1 MTATFSQPETQ
12 PRVLPDIYV
21 GGEWIPSTTDQ
32 LIDVHNPYTEQV
44 IARVPAGSA
53 EDVDAAVSAARAA
66 FESWS
71 QTPVAERAAYL
82 SRAAD
87 ILTER
92 TDELAALITS
102 ELGMPLKMSKMI
114 QLGTPIGTLR
124 TYAKLAEDFE
134 WESEVGNSLIVREPI
149 GVVAAITPWN
159 YPLHQVVA
167 KVAPAL
173 VAGNTIV
180 LKPSEVAPLIA
191 FEFAR
196 ILDEVGLP
204 AGVFNLISGAGAEI
218 GQALV
223 GHPGVDMV
231 SFTGSGRAG
240 REISATA
247 AQTIKRVALELGGK
261 SASVVLDDLD
271 NEAFAKA
278 IKSSVAQC
286 FTNAGQRCTA
296 FSRILV
302 PGARLDEALSAAAK
316 AAESHVVGD
325 PMTDG
330 TRLGP
335 LVSET
340 QRDRVRGFLDRAVA
354 DGARVVTGGPDA
366 PGGVES
372 GYFVSPTVLTDV
384 DLNSEMAKEEVFGP
398 VTAVMPYSDVDD
410 AVRIANDTSYG
421 LAAGVYG
428 ADDEA
433 AVAVAKRLRAGQVD
447 VNNGRWNWMAPFGGY
462 KQSGNGREFGTAGL
476 EEFLEIK
483 AVQR

>member
-1 MTATFSQPETQ
+1 MTATAEQSTTTPQI
-12 PRVLPDIYV
+12 LHDIYV
-21 GGEWIPSTTDQ
+21 GGAWIPSTNDT

-44 IARVPAGSA
+44 IARVPAGSP

-71 QTPVAERAAYL
+71 QTPVTERAEYL
-82 SRAAD
+82 TRAAD
-87 ILTER
+87 VLTER
-92 TDELAALITS
+92 TDELAAVITS
-102 ELGMPLKMSKMI
+102 ELGMPLKMSKLI

-159 YPLHQVVA
+159 YPLHQIVA

-173 VAGNTIV
+173 VAGNTLV

-191 FEFAR
+191 FAFAR

-204 AGVFNLISGAGAEI
+204 PGVFNLISGAGPEI

-247 AQTIKRVALELGGK
+247 AQTVKRVALELGGK
-261 SASVVLDDLD
+261 SASVILDDLD

-302 PGARLDEALSAAAK
+302 PGERMDEALTAAAK
-316 AAESHVVGD
+316 AAESHVAGD
-325 PMTDG
+325 PMTEG

-335 LVSET
+335 LVSEA
-340 QRDRVRGFLDRAVA
+340 QRDRVRGFLDRALA

-366 PGGVES
+366 PEGVES
-372 GYFVSPTVLTDV
+372 GYFVSPTVLADV
-384 DLNSEMAKEEVFGP
+384 DLDSEIAKEEVFGP
-398 VTAVMPYSDVDD
+398 VTVVLPYSTIDE
-410 AVRIANDTSYG
+410 AVRIANDTQYG

-428 ADDEA
+428 ADSDA
-433 AVAVAKRLRAGQVD
+433 AVSVAKRLRAGQVD

>member
-1 MTATFSQPETQ
+1 MTATGTQ
-12 PRVLPDIYV
+12 PTTEPQVLREIFV
-21 GGEWIPSTTDQ
+21 GGAWVPSTNDA

-53 EDVDAAVSAARAA
+53 EDVDSAVSAARAA

-82 SRAAD
+82 TRVAD
-87 ILTER
+87 VLTER
-92 TDELAALITS
+92 TDELAAVITS
-102 ELGMPLKMSKMI
+102 ELGMPLKMAKLI

-124 TYAKLAEDFE
+124 TYAKLAADFE
-134 WESEVGNSLIVREPI
+134 WETEVGNSLIVREPI

-159 YPLHQVVA
+159 YPLHQIVA

-173 VAGNTIV
+173 LAGNTIV

-204 AGVFNLISGAGAEI
+204 AGVFNLISGAGPEI

-223 GHPGVDMV
+223 GHPDVDMV

-247 AQTIKRVALELGGK
+247 AQTVKRVALELGGK
-261 SASVVLDDLD
+261 SASVILDDLD

-278 IKSSVAQC
+278 IKSSIGQC

-302 PGARLDEALSAAAK
+302 PQSRMDEALIAAAK
-316 AAESHVVGD
+316 AAESHVAGD
-325 PMTDG
+325 PMTEG

-335 LVSET
+335 LVSEA

-354 DGARVVTGGPDA
+354 DGARVVTGGSDA
-366 PGGVES
+366 PEGVES

-384 DLNSEMAKEEVFGP
+384 DLDSEIAKEEVFGP
-398 VTAVMPYSDVDD
+398 VTVVLPYSTVDE
-410 AVRIANDTSYG
+410 AVRIANDTQYG

-428 ADDEA
+428 ADSDA
-433 AVAVAKRLRAGQVD
+433 AVSVAKRLRAGQVD
-447 VNNGRWNWMAPFGGY
+447 VNNGRWNWLAPFGGY
-462 KQSGNGREFGTAGL
+462 KQSGNGREFGIAGL

>member
-1 MTATFSQPETQ
+1 MTATGTQ
-12 PRVLPDIYV
+12 PTTEPQVLREIFV
-21 GGEWIPSTTDQ
+21 GGAWVPSTNDA

-53 EDVDAAVSAARAA
+53 EDVDSAVSAARAA

-82 SRAAD
+82 TRVAD
-87 ILTER
+87 VLTER
-92 TDELAALITS
+92 TDELAAVITS
-102 ELGMPLKMSKMI
+102 ELGMPLKMAKLI

-124 TYAKLAEDFE
+124 TYAKLAADFE
-134 WESEVGNSLIVREPI
+134 WETEVGNSLIVREPI

-159 YPLHQVVA
+159 YPLHQIVA

-173 VAGNTIV
+173 LAGNTIV

-223 GHPGVDMV
+223 GHPDVDMV

-247 AQTIKRVALELGGK
+247 AQTVKRVALELGGK
-261 SASVVLDDLD
+261 SASVILDDLD

-278 IKSSVAQC
+278 IKSSIGQC

-302 PGARLDEALSAAAK
+302 PQSRMDEALIAAAK
-316 AAESHVVGD
+316 AAESHVAGD
-325 PMTDG
+325 PMTEG

-335 LVSET
+335 LVSEA

-354 DGARVVTGGPDA
+354 DGARVVTGGSDA
-366 PGGVES
+366 PEGVES

-384 DLNSEMAKEEVFGP
+384 DLDSEIAKEEVFGP
-398 VTAVMPYSDVDD
+398 VTVVLPYSTVDE
-410 AVRIANDTSYG
+410 AVRIANDTQYG

-428 ADDEA
+428 ADSDA
-433 AVAVAKRLRAGQVD
+433 AVSVAKRLRAGQVD
-447 VNNGRWNWMAPFGGY
+447 VNNGRWNWLAPFGGY
-462 KQSGNGREFGTAGL
+462 KQSGNGREFGIAGL

>member
-1 MTATFSQPETQ
+1 MTATASQPTTQ
-12 PRVLPDIYV
+12 PRVLHDIYV
-21 GGEWIPSTTDQ
+21 GGAWVPSTSDE
-32 LIDVHNPYTEQV
+32 LIDVHNPYTERV
-44 IARVPAGSA
+44 IAQVPAGSA

-66 FESWS
+66 FEQWS
-71 QTPVAERAAYL
+71 QTPVGERAAYL
-82 SRAAD
+82 NQVAD
-87 ILTER
+87 LLTER
-92 TDELAALITS
+92 TDDLAAVITS
-102 ELGMPLKMSKMI
+102 ELGMPLKMAKLI

-124 TYAKLAEDFE
+124 TYAKFAEDFQ
-134 WESEVGNSLIVREPI
+134 WETEVGNSLIVREPI

-159 YPLHQVVA
+159 YPLHQIVA

-173 VAGNTIV
+173 VAGNTVV
-180 LKPSEVAPLIA
+180 LKPSEIAPLIA
-191 FEFAR
+191 YEFAR
-196 ILDEVGLP
+196 VLDEVGLP
-204 AGVFNLISGAGAEI
+204 PGVFNLISGAGPEI

-223 GHPGVDMV
+223 GHPDVDMV

-247 AQTIKRVALELGGK
+247 AQTVKRVALELGGK
-261 SASVVLDDLD
+261 SAAVILDDLD

-278 IKSSVAQC
+278 IKSSVGQC

-302 PGARLDEALSAAAK
+302 PGDRLDEALTAAAK
-316 AAESHVVGD
+316 AAESHVAGD
-325 PMTDG
+325 PMTEG

-335 LVSET
+335 LVSEA
-340 QRDRVRGFLDRAVA
+340 QRDRVRGFLTRAV
-354 DGARVVTGGPDA
+354 DGGARVVTGGPDA
-366 PGGVES
+366 PSGVES

-384 DLNSEMAKEEVFGP
+384 DLDSEIAQEEVFGP
-398 VTAVMPYSDVDD
+398 VTVVLPYSTVDE

-428 ADDEA
+428 ADADA

-476 EEFLEIK
+476 EEFLETK

>member
-1 MTATFSQPETQ
+1 MTATVSQPETQ
-12 PRVLPDIYV
+12 PQVIHDVYV
-21 GGEWIPSTTDQ
+21 GGAWVPSTNDA

-44 IARVPAGSA
+44 IAQVPAGSTD
-53 EDVDAAVSAARAA
+53 DVDAAVAAARAA

-71 QTPVAERAAYL
+71 HTPVAERAAYL
-82 SRAAD
+82 TQVAD

-92 TDELAALITS
+92 TDGLAAIITS

-114 QLGTPIGTLR
+114 QMGTPIGTLR

-134 WESEVGNSLIVREPI
+134 WETEVGNSLIVREPI

-173 VAGNTIV
+173 LAGNTVV
-180 LKPSEVAPLIA
+180 LKPSEVAPLIS
-191 FEFAR
+191 FEFTKV
-196 ILDEVGLP
+196 LDEVGLP
-204 AGVFNLISGAGAEI
+204 PGAFNLISGAGPEI

-223 GHPGVDMV
+223 GHPDVDMV

-247 AQTIKRVALELGGK
+247 AATVKRVALELGGK
-261 SASVVLDDLD
+261 SASVILDDLD
-271 NEAFAKA
+271 DEGFAKA
-278 IKSSVAQC
+278 IKSSVGQC

-302 PGARLDEALSAAAK
+302 PGERLAEALAAATK
-316 AAESHVVGD
+316 AAESHVAGD
-325 PMTDG
+325 PMVDG

-340 QRDRVRGFLDRAVA
+340 QRDRVRGFLDRAIA
-354 DGARVVTGGPDA
+354 DGARVVTGGAVA
-366 PGGVES
+366 PEGLES

-384 DLNSEMAKEEVFGP
+384 DLDSEIAREEVFGP
-398 VTAVMPYSDVDD
+398 VTVVLPYASVDE
-410 AVRIANDTSYG
+410 AVRIANDTAYG

-428 ADDEA
+428 ADTET
-433 AVAVAKRLRAGQVD
+433 AVGVAKRLRAGQVD

-476 EEFLEIK
+476 EEFLETK